1 MAASLLFMTFAV
13 VMLAKADTITSS
25 ILGLII
31 YAVAQGGIS
40 VIPQSL
46 IAEYFGRRSY
56 ATISGFRSSIQM
68 IGIIVGPIVSGYV
81 FDTTGSYQIAF
92 LGFAIATVVAM
103 ILAGMAAPPRR
114 SAR

>member
-1 MAASLLFMTFAV
+1 MAASLLFMTFAIV
-13 VMLAKADTITSS
+13 LLAKADTISAS

-46 IAEYFGRRSY
+46 IAEYFGRRY
-56 ATISGFRSSIQM
+56 FATISGFRSSVQM

-81 FDTTGSYQIAF
+81 FDTTGSYQVAF
-92 LGFAIATVVAM
+92 LGFATAAVVAM
-103 ILAGMAAPPRR
+103 ILAVMATPPRR
-114 SAR
+114 SVN